1 MFDDEEKTPVEVPR
15 KVEPHQHSWI
25 TISSHTN
32 DTYLTEVMW
41 CPCGIILRR
50 IDCLK
55 TGYLDLTEYRPGIP
69 HALKYKDFS
78 VAFGL
83 SCEGRRCGAC
93 SDCKNRAATD
103 GCWDEEH

>member
-1 MFDDEEKTPVEVPR
+1 MFDDEEKTPVEIPR
-15 KVEPHQHSWI
+15 PIEHHQHSWI

-41 CPCGIILRR
+41 CPCGIVLRR

-69 HALKYKDFS
+69 HALKYKDFA

-93 SDCKNRAATD
+93 SDCKNTKAVD
-103 GCWDEEH
+103 SCWDEEH